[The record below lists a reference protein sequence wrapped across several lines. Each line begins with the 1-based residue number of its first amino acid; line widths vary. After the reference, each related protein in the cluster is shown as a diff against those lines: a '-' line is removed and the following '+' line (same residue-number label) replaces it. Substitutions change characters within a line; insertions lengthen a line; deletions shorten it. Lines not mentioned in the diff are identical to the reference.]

1 MGLLMGVNVYATA
14 AAPSIRPTNSDDQAS
29 SNTFE
34 DRLLFADSF
43 DDDQSSLELYGSAAV
58 QDGALVLD
66 GSSGGYAQ
74 LTDDDLLADQTELTV
89 SFDVKTESGT
99 NTYFTFAIGQDRNK
113 YLFVKTEPNYFR
125 TSITQN
131 TWSGESTAGAN
142 LSESASGVWKNVTVT
157 LSEDTLSLYVDGALL
172 AEKAPINATLQDLGD
187 NPLIYFGKSLYAE
200 DGYFKGSYDNV
211 KIYSGAMTADEVSQ
225 AYEDSLGDTFAVTVE
240 GGTADV
246 ETARVGDTVTVTAD
260 PAPEG
265 KVFVGWSGD
274 GITFADPAAET
285 TTFTMPR
292 GAVTVSAVYESTVAR
307 EDLVFSEYFHATPDS
322 RLTLHGSAKVDSGAL
337 VLDGASGGYASLDS
351 AVISGEEMTVSFDVK
366 TQLSSGNFF
375 TFAMGQDTNRYLFLR
390 TRATEFYVGITQNS
404 WQNESGVTA
413 YLDESAVGQW
423 KNVTIVLT
431 PNKLQLYIDGVLM
444 GTNDNLNANLSDLG
458 EDMDIYFG
466 QSFYSGDAY
475 FNGAYDNI
483 KVYDRA
489 LTQLEIARIHDTQ
502 LEYLVNDVTVG
513 VMPQGT
519 ERGLDEHNTVSCSL
533 EDGVLTSQLKKYTY
547 DVETNTMS
555 LTDLT
560 KVPVTME
567 LVDDAVT
574 VTVDGQ
580 PFTSGDV
587 LDLTQ
592 DRTVEVSYEGM
603 TQTFTIKTPELVTN
617 SVLPGQFAD
626 PDIDKFGDKYWI
638 FPTTDGYSGWSG
650 TQFYAFSS
658 DSLSG
663 PWQCEGM
670 ILETNSDATE
680 TQTNTV
686 HDYEVPVSEWS
697 YGSAWAP
704 SIEEKDGK
712 YYFYYCAKKSNGESA
727 IGVAVADDPAGPYTP
742 ASEPLITMDMCRSA
756 GISMGQAIDPSVF
769 TDDDGTSYLY
779 FGNGDAAVVELG
791 EDMMSVVP
799 GTLQNLRETDGSGL
813 TGFRESVTVEKVGD
827 LYHFLWSQDDTG
839 SPNYCV
845 QYGVSTSPTGPVQ
858 YKYLL
863 MDKDEDGGMLGTAH
877 QSILVDDDGRVYLAY
892 HRFYTPLNLYTSG
905 LGYHRETCVQET
917 GFDSYGYML
926 PMEPTMEGTDADP
939 LPQPP
944 EPDYSGNLEETDGV
958 LTLTGNTQLVDDGN
972 GGSMLHLTTGW
983 NNSGVGQAQINGI
996 SDMLRSGSFSLVLD
1010 VNQDYVGKGGGSD
1023 DMISQ
1028 YDRKHIFTIGTA
1040 SQYFGVRMFDDLGE
1054 NAALTVKNNGEVQT
1068 IDMNGLGVLDEW
1080 ESVAIVYTET
1090 DTTGVVSVYANGVE
1104 LLAPTQLGFKLSDLD
1119 AFTSNAYLGRCYDT
1133 NYIFSGYLD
1142 QINLAMGEDTLTAED
1157 AQAVTAER
1165 AIARDA
1171 AALSIP
1177 NLDRV
1182 KGNITLPAVGEA
1194 GSTITWTSSNPDVI
1208 TDRDM
1213 DGKAAGVVTRPA
1225 ADESAVSVTLTAVVS
1240 NPATEETVTRT
1251 FTATVLPVDGN
1262 LDTDYTGDYLWTY
1275 FQASGGYEKIFLGTS
1290 EDGLNWTS
1298 LNNDQPILANLESDL
1313 GVRDPHLIRS
1323 AEGDR
1328 YWILGTDLHAEGGG
1342 AGGSGWNQRNASQS
1356 IVVWESEDLV
1366 HWSEGTIVHSGF
1378 DFAGCVWAPE
1388 AIYDEATGQYLIYW
1402 SARDQRQANTNDWAL
1417 RVYVCTTR
1425 DFQTFSEPVVWLD
1438 EDDPN
1443 GGEVN
1448 IIDSSI
1454 VYNEADG
1461 YYYRFSTSDWN
1472 TVVDR
1477 CKTLSL
1483 EMNDWER
1490 VIARGEHT
1498 QFGITDG
1505 MEGITCYQLP
1515 DGTWCVMGDN
1525 GGYRAFVTE
1534 DFTSYTKVSS
1544 TFSPASFRHGTVIRL
1559 SEAETARIQA
1569 AYGENGSVGEAHNIT
1584 VSGGWANVGSAEAGD
1599 TVTITVNQLSD
1610 NQTFTGWVGE
1620 GVEFADATAA
1630 TTTFVMPD
1638 HDVVITAQV
1647 ETETPA
1653 VDKSLLQETYEEALS
1668 YDTSNLIP
1676 MVADFYQKALD
1687 QAKAVLDDP
1696 NATTDEV
1703 WDAWDNLVLAIQLLD
1718 FTKADKDM
1726 LELLLDRAE
1735 TMMDNADKYVS
1746 DHWQLLV
1753 DARADAQTVYDDPNA
1768 LDSDVQ
1774 PVADALLD
1782 AILAQRFK
1790 ADKSILEDLLNQAE
1804 SINLEGYTADS
1815 VAAFR
1820 SALSYAQ
1827 TVMADATI
1835 SQDDQDVVD
1844 DAVALLTAAMDG
1856 LTAEGETQPS
1866 DQPEN
1871 TDKPEASQKPEATA
1885 KPENVPQTGDN
1896 NQVLLYVAALGGAAA
1911 LMAGMAAAKR
1921 KERQGK

>member
-1 MGLLMGVNVYATA
+1 MTVHPSPLPLVKVHRGWPGCHGWNDMKEELQMKKPIRVAAAALGLVLGANVYASA
-14 AAPSIRPTNSDDQAS
+14 AGPSMLQAS
-29 SNTFE
+29 TDPSSTARSVSDSLVFSEDFE
-34 DRLLFADSF
+34 GSPAL
-43 DDDQSSLELYGSAAV
+43 SLHGSASV
-58 QDGALVLD
+58 QNGTLVLD
-66 GSSGGYAQ
+66 GSNGGYAQ
-74 LTDDDLLADQTELTV
+74 LDETSFFNDQTGFTV
-89 SFDVKTESGT
+89 SFDVQTQTASG
-99 NTYFTFAIGQDRNK
+99 NFFTFALGQDNIK
-113 YLFVKTEPNYFR
+113 YLFLR
-125 TSITQN
+125 TRSSEFYVGLTQN
-131 TWSGESTAGAN
+131 SWNNE
-142 LSESASGVWKNVTVT
+142 SGVVTTLDGLNQWKNVTIA
-157 LSEDTLSLYVDGALL
+157 LSEDTLSLYIDGVLVDENDNL
-172 AEKAPINATLQDLGD
+172 NATLEDLGD
-187 NPLIYFGKSLYAE
+187 NPLLYFGKSFYE
-200 DGYFKGSYDNV
+200 PDSYFK
-211 KIYSGAMTADEVSQ
+211 
-225 AYEDSLGDTFAVTVE
+225 
-240 GGTADV
+240 
-246 ETARVGDTVTVTAD
+246 
-260 PAPEG
+260 
-265 KVFVGWSGD
+265 
-274 GITFADPAAET
+274 
-285 TTFTMPR
+285 
-292 GAVTVSAVYESTVAR
+292 
-307 EDLVFSEYFHATPDS
+307 
-322 RLTLHGSAKVDSGAL
+322 
-337 VLDGASGGYASLDS
+337 
-351 AVISGEEMTVSFDVK
+351 
-366 TQLSSGNFF
+366 
-375 TFAMGQDTNRYLFLR
+375 
-390 TRATEFYVGITQNS
+390 
-404 WQNESGVTA
+404 
-413 YLDESAVGQW
+413 
-423 KNVTIVLT
+423 
-431 PNKLQLYIDGVLM
+431 
-444 GTNDNLNANLSDLG
+444 
-458 EDMDIYFG
+458 
-466 QSFYSGDAY
+466 
-475 FNGAYDNI
+475 GAYDNI
-483 KVYDRA
+483 QIYDRA
-489 LTQLEIARIHDTQ
+489 LSQLEIADLNGVT
-502 LEYLVNDVTVG
+502 LDNLVNGVSVG
-513 VMPQGT
+513 VMPTGS
-519 ERGLDEHNTVSCSL
+519 ERGLDEHTTVSSTL
-533 EDGVLTSQLKKYTY
+533 EDDVLTSQLKQYTY

-555 LTDLT
+555 PTDLT
-560 KVPVTME
+560 KVPVTFD
-567 LVDDAVT
+567 LVDDAVSI
-574 VTVDGQ
+574 TVDGQ
-580 PFTSGDV
+580 SFTNGDT

-592 DRTVEVSYEGM
+592 DVEATLTYNDS
-603 TQTFTIKTPELVTN
+603 TQTITIKTPELVTN

-704 SIEEKDGK
+704 SIEEKDGQ

-756 GISMGQAIDPSVF
+756 GISMGQAIDPSVL

-779 FGNGDAAVVELG
+779 FGNGDAAVVQLG

-845 QYGVSTSPTGPVQ
+845 QYGVSTSPLGPVQ

-863 MDKDEDGGMLGTAH
+863 MDKDEAGGMLGTAH
-877 QSILVDDDGRVYLAY
+877 QSTLLDDDGRVYLAY
-892 HRFYTPLNLYTSG
+892 HRFYTPLNTHTSG
-905 LGYHRETCVQET
+905 LGYHRETCVQEI

-926 PMEPTMEGTDADP
+926 PMEPTMEGTDAEP
-939 LPQPP
+939 LPQPTQ
-944 EPDYSGNLEETDGV
+944 PDYSGNLEETDGI
-958 LTLTGNTQLVDDGN
+958 LALTGNTTLVDDGN

-983 NNSGVGQAQINGI
+983 NNTGVGQAQINGI
-996 SDMLRSGSFSLVLD
+996 RDLLSAGSFSLVLD
-1010 VNQDYVGKGGGSD
+1010 VNQDYVGKSGGGD
-1023 DMISQ
+1023 DMIVQ
-1028 YDRKHIFTIGTA
+1028 YDRKYVFTVGTA
-1040 SQYFGVRMFDDLGE
+1040 SQYFGVRMFDSMGE
-1054 NAALTVKNNGEVQT
+1054 NGALTVKNNGEAQT
-1068 IDMNGLGVLDEW
+1068 IPFHGLGVLDAW
-1080 ESVAIVYTET
+1080 ESLAIRYTET

-1104 LLAPTQLGFKLSDLD
+1104 LLAPTELGFKLSELD
-1119 AFTSNAYLGRCYDT
+1119 AFSSNAYLGRCYDT

-1142 QINLAMGEDTLTAED
+1142 QINLGLGEDTLTAED
-1157 AQAVTAER
+1157 AQAVTAQR

-1182 KGNITLPAVGEA
+1182 KGNITLPTTGEA

-1208 TDRDM
+1208 TDKDM

-1225 ADESAVSVTLTAVVS
+1225 AGESAVSVTLTAVVS

-1290 EDGLNWTS
+1290 EDSLNWTS

-1366 HWSEGTIVHSGF
+1366 HWSEGAIVHSGF

-1402 SARDQRQANTNDWAL
+1402 SARDQREYGTNDWAL

-1425 DFQTFSEPVVWLD
+1425 DFRTFSEPVVWLD
-1438 EDDPN
+1438 EDDN
-1443 GGEVN
+1443 GSAEVN

-1490 VIARGEHT
+1490 IIARGQHT

-1544 TFSPASFRHGTVIRL
+1544 TFSPAYFRHGTVIRL
-1559 SEAETARIQA
+1559 SEAETARLQA
-1569 AYGENGSVGEAHNIT
+1569 AYGEDGSVGEAHNIT

-1599 TVTITVNQLSD
+1599 TVTITVNQLAD

-1620 GVEFADATAA
+1620 GVEFADATAT

-1647 ETETPA
+1647 ETETPS
-1653 VDKSLLQETYEEALS
+1653 VDKSLLQETYEKALS

-1676 MVADFYQKALD
+1676 MVAEFYQKALD

-1703 WDAWDNLVLAIQLLD
+1703 WGAWDDLVLAIQLLD

-1726 LELLLDRAE
+1726 LELLLDRAQ
-1735 TMMDNADKYVS
+1735 TMMDNADKYVA
-1746 DHWQLLV
+1746 DHWQQLV
-1753 DARADAQTVYDDPNA
+1753 DALADAQTVYDDPNA

-1790 ADKSILEDLLNQAE
+1790 ADKSILEDLVGKAE
-1804 SINLEGYTADS
+1804 NLNLEGYTADS

-1820 SALSYAQ
+1820 SALAEAQ
-1827 TVMADATI
+1827 AVMADE
-1835 SQDDQDVVD
+1835 SLSEDDQATVNAAVD
-1844 DAVALLTAAMDG
+1844 ALNAAMDG
-1856 LTAEGETQPS
+1856 LTAEGEAQP
-1866 DQPEN
+1866 
-1871 TDKPEASQKPEATA
+1871 TDKPEATDQPQASQKPEATDQ
-1885 KPENVPQTGDN
+1885 PENVPQTGDHS
-1896 NQVLLYVAALGGAAA
+1896 QVLLYVAALGGAAA

>member
-1 MGLLMGVNVYATA
+1 MKKSLRVAAAALGLVLGANVYTSA
-14 AAPSIRPTNSDDQAS
+14 AGPSMLQAS
-29 SNTFE
+29 TDPSSTARSVSDSLVFSEDFE
-34 DRLLFADSF
+34 GSPAL
-43 DDDQSSLELYGSAAV
+43 SLHGSASV
-58 QDGALVLD
+58 QNGTLVLD
-66 GSSGGYAQ
+66 GSNGGYAQ
-74 LTDDDLLADQTELTV
+74 LDETSFFNDQTGFTV
-89 SFDVKTESGT
+89 SFDVQTQTASG
-99 NTYFTFAIGQDRNK
+99 NFFTFALGQDNIK
-113 YLFVKTEPNYFR
+113 YLFLR
-125 TSITQN
+125 TRSSEFYVGLTQN
-131 TWSGESTAGAN
+131 SWNNE
-142 LSESASGVWKNVTVT
+142 SGVVTTLDGLNQWKNVTIA
-157 LSEDTLSLYVDGALL
+157 LSEDTLSLYIDGVLVDENDNL
-172 AEKAPINATLQDLGD
+172 NATLEDLGD
-187 NPLIYFGKSLYAE
+187 NPLLYFGKSFYE
-200 DGYFKGSYDNV
+200 PDSYFKG
-211 KIYSGAMTADEVSQ
+211 T
-225 AYEDSLGDTFAVTVE
+225 
-240 GGTADV
+240 
-246 ETARVGDTVTVTAD
+246 
-260 PAPEG
+260 
-265 KVFVGWSGD
+265 
-274 GITFADPAAET
+274 
-285 TTFTMPR
+285 
-292 GAVTVSAVYESTVAR
+292 
-307 EDLVFSEYFHATPDS
+307 
-322 RLTLHGSAKVDSGAL
+322 
-337 VLDGASGGYASLDS
+337 
-351 AVISGEEMTVSFDVK
+351 
-366 TQLSSGNFF
+366 
-375 TFAMGQDTNRYLFLR
+375 
-390 TRATEFYVGITQNS
+390 
-404 WQNESGVTA
+404 
-413 YLDESAVGQW
+413 
-423 KNVTIVLT
+423 
-431 PNKLQLYIDGVLM
+431 
-444 GTNDNLNANLSDLG
+444 
-458 EDMDIYFG
+458 
-466 QSFYSGDAY
+466 
-475 FNGAYDNI
+475 YDNI
-483 KVYDRA
+483 QIYDRA
-489 LTQLEIARIHDTQ
+489 LSQLEIADLNGVT
-502 LEYLVNDVTVG
+502 LDNLVNRVSVG
-513 VMPQGT
+513 VMPTGT
-519 ERGLDEHNTVSCSL
+519 ERGLDEHTTVSSTL
-533 EDGVLTSQLKKYTY
+533 EDDVLTSQLKKYTY

-555 LTDLT
+555 PTDLT
-560 KVPVTME
+560 KVPVTFD
-567 LVDDAVT
+567 LVDDAVSI
-574 VTVDGQ
+574 TVDGQ
-580 PFTSGDV
+580 SFTNGDT

-592 DRTVEVSYEGM
+592 DVEATLTYNDS
-603 TQTFTIKTPELVTN
+603 TQTITIKTPELVTN

-704 SIEEKDGK
+704 SIEEKDGQ

-756 GISMGQAIDPSVF
+756 GISMGQAIDPSVL

-779 FGNGDAAVVELG
+779 FGNGDAAVVQLG

-845 QYGVSTSPTGPVQ
+845 QYGVSTSPLGPVQ

-863 MDKDEDGGMLGTAH
+863 MDKDEAGGMLGTAH
-877 QSILVDDDGRVYLAY
+877 QSTLLDDDGRVYLAY
-892 HRFYTPLNLYTSG
+892 HRFYTPLNTYTSG
-905 LGYHRETCVQET
+905 LGYHRETCVQEI

-926 PMEPTMEGTDADP
+926 PMEPTMEGTDAEP
-939 LPQPP
+939 LPQPTQ
-944 EPDYSGNLEETDGV
+944 PDYSGNLEETDGI
-958 LTLTGNTQLVDDGN
+958 LALTGNTTLVDDGN

-983 NNSGVGQAQINGI
+983 NNTGVGQAQINGI
-996 SDMLRSGSFSLVLD
+996 RDLLSAGSFSLVLD
-1010 VNQDYVGKGGGSD
+1010 VNQDYVGKSGGGD
-1023 DMISQ
+1023 DMIVQ
-1028 YDRKHIFTIGTA
+1028 YDRKYVFTVGTA
-1040 SQYFGVRMFDDLGE
+1040 SQYFGVRMFDSMGE
-1054 NAALTVKNNGEVQT
+1054 NGALTVKNNGEAQT
-1068 IDMNGLGVLDEW
+1068 IPFHGLGVLDDW
-1080 ESVAIVYTET
+1080 ESLAIRYTET

-1104 LLAPTQLGFKLSDLD
+1104 LLAPTQLGFKLSELD
-1119 AFTSNAYLGRCYDT
+1119 AFSSNAYLGRCYDT

-1142 QINLAMGEDTLTAED
+1142 QINLGLGEDTLTAED
-1157 AQAVTAER
+1157 AQAVTAQR

-1182 KGNITLPAVGEA
+1182 KGNITLPTTGEA

-1208 TDRDM
+1208 TDREV

-1225 ADESAVSVTLTAVVS
+1225 ADASAVSVVLTAVVS
-1240 NPATEETVTRT
+1240 NPATDETVTRT
-1251 FTATVLPVDGN
+1251 FTATVLPVDGT

-1298 LNNDQPILANLESDL
+1298 LNDNQPILANLASDL

-1323 AEGDR
+1323 AEEDR

-1366 HWSEGTIVHSGF
+1366 HWSEGAIVHSGF

-1402 SARDQRQANTNDWAL
+1402 SARDQREYGTNDWAL

-1425 DFQTFSEPVVWLD
+1425 DFRTFSEPVVWLD
-1438 EDDPN
+1438 EDDN
-1443 GGEVN
+1443 GSAEVN

-1490 VIARGEHT
+1490 IIARGQHT

-1559 SEAETARIQA
+1559 SEAETARLQA
-1569 AYGENGSVGEAHNIT
+1569 AYGEDGSVGEAYDIT
-1584 VSGGWANVGSAEAGD
+1584 VTGGWANVGSAEAGD

-1620 GVEFADATAA
+1620 GVEFADATAT

-1638 HDVVITAQV
+1638 HDVTITAQV

-1653 VDKSLLQETYEEALS
+1653 VDKSLLQETYEKALS
-1668 YDTSNLIP
+1668 YDVSNLIP
-1676 MVADFYQKALD
+1676 MVAEFYQKALD

-1696 NATTDEV
+1696 NATIDEV

-1726 LELLLDRAE
+1726 LELLLDRAQ
-1735 TMMDNADKYVS
+1735 TMMDNADKYVA
-1746 DHWQLLV
+1746 DHWQQLV
-1753 DARADAQTVYDDPNA
+1753 DALANAQEVYDDPNA

-1790 ADKSILEDLLNQAE
+1790 ADKSILEDLVGKAE
-1804 SINLEGYTADS
+1804 NLNLEGYTADS

-1820 SALSYAQ
+1820 SALAEAQ
-1827 TVMADATI
+1827 AVLADETL
-1835 SQDDQDVVD
+1835 SEDDQSTVD
-1844 DAVALLTAAMDG
+1844 AAVDALNAAMDG
-1856 LTAEGETQPS
+1856 LTAQGEAQPS
-1866 DQPEN
+1866 NQPQASGS
-1871 TDKPEASQKPEATA
+1871 PEGTQKPEN
-1885 KPENVPQTGDN
+1885 NVPQTGDHG
-1896 NQVLLYVAALGGAAA
+1896 QVLLYVAALGPVWLLQSARNARVSNRFPCPPYTHKPNRDEPG
-1911 LMAGMAAAKR
+1911 G
-1921 KERQGK
+1921 